1 MQSFIL
7 SFFDIIT
14 NDKGEIMK
22 RIALFLIPVLAITL
36 CCVGCA
42 NNTNKKQTKQQ
53 VEYSEKNFQQT
64 DTAEITIKGYGTI
77 VVGLDANQAPI
88 TVENFKKLANQ
99 GFYNGL
105 TFHRIIKDFM
115 MQGGD
120 PKGDGTGG
128 SPDKIKGEFT
138 DNGVNNTLAHTKGAI
153 SMARSSAN
161 DSGSSQFF
169 IMHKTNSSLDGQY
182 ACFGYVQSGI
192 EIVDKICN
200 NAKTTDS
207 NGTVEKANQPV
218 IESIVIK

>member
-1 MQSFIL
+1 MKKTTLVIL
-7 SFFDIIT
+7 LI
-14 NDKGEIMK
+14 
-22 RIALFLIPVLAITL
+22 IPVLLIGL
-36 CCVGCA
+36 VGCA
-42 NNTNKKQTKQQ
+42 CNSQKQKVT
-53 VEYSEKNFQQT
+53 YSENNFNQT
-64 DTAEITIKGYGTI
+64 DTAEIVIKNYGTI
-77 VVGLDANQAPI
+77 VVGLDANQAPK

-128 SPDKIKGEFT
+128 SPDKVKGEFSS
-138 DNGVNNTLAHTKGAI
+138 NGINNTLAHTRGAI
-153 SMARSSAN
+153 SMARSQSN

-169 IMHKTNSSLDGQY
+169 IMQKTNSSLDGQY

-200 NAKTTDS
+200 EAKPSDN
-207 NGTVEKANQPV
+207 NGTIPKANQP
-218 IESIVIK
+218 IIQSITIK